1 MATITINV
9 DDKINKEFRQM
20 VKSLFGE
27 GKGILGKAIEEA
39 IKKWIFDQN
48 QKEIAERQIGLMK
61 KGLWTN
67 KSYRFNRNEIY
78 ERE

>member
-61 KGLWTN
+61 KGLWASKN
-67 KSYRFNRNEIY
+67 YKFNRNEIY
-78 ERE
+78 ERG